1 MSTSD
6 PQGQSQFRPQG
17 HFMNKFCRGP
27 QGDATYKISNLY
39 AFQFQRKR
47 ILKIGFF
54 VPMFWLVTP
63 GAGLVLTPGA
73 SYEQT
78 L

>member
-1 MSTSD
+1 MFD
-6 PQGQSQFRPQG
+6 LWPPGRGQFWPQG
-17 HFMNKFCRGP
+17 HFMNKLGRGP
-27 QGDATYKISNLY
+27 QGDATYKISNLH

-47 ILKIGFF
+47 ILKIGCF
-54 VPMFWLVTP
+54 VPIFWLVTP